1 MKAMND
7 TLRETVAILMLLLL
21 PVLFGTAQAGAVEY
35 RNSYQHSVV
44 CGQHSVVSTHP
55 SVTVPQ
61 TMFRSTSVYPEQ
73 WSEQRTSLVNDDG
86 SVNQEAYM
94 SGSIGP
100 RRSGSGSGYNP
111 GTPDDGEENEGEQQ
125 PLGDALLPL
134 MIFACAYLTI
144 RATRKNIAK
153 TIEP

>member
-1 MKAMND
+1 MND
-7 TLRETVAILMLLLL
+7 TLRKTVAILMLLLL
-21 PVLFGTAQAGAVEY
+21 PVLFGTVQAGAVEY

-61 TMFRSTSVYPEQ
+61 TMFRSTSIYPEQ
-73 WSEQRTSLVNDDG
+73 WSKQRTSLVNDDG

-94 SGSIGP
+94 PGSIGP
-100 RRSGSGSGYNP
+100 RKNATGNP
-111 GTPDDGEENEGEQQ
+111 GTPGDEDEEEEEQQ

-134 MIFACAYLTI
+134 TLLACAYLTI
-144 RATRKNIAK
+144 RATRKNITKA
-153 TIEP
+153 IEP

>member
-7 TLRETVAILMLLLL
+7 TLRKTVAILMLLLL
-21 PVLFGTAQAGAVEY
+21 PVLFGTVQAGAVEY

-61 TMFRSTSVYPEQ
+61 TMFRSTSIYPEQ
-73 WSEQRTSLVNDDG
+73 WSKQRTSLVNDDG

-94 SGSIGP
+94 PGSIGP
-100 RRSGSGSGYNP
+100 RKNATGNP
-111 GTPDDGEENEGEQQ
+111 GTPGDEDEEEEEQQ

-134 MIFACAYLTI
+134 TLLACAYLTI
-144 RATRKNIAK
+144 RATRKNITKA
-153 TIEP
+153 IEP

>member
-7 TLRETVAILMLLLL
+7 MLRKTVAILMLLLL
-21 PVLFGTAQAGAVEY
+21 PVLFGTAQAEAVEY

-94 SGSIGP
+94 PGSIGP
-100 RRSGSGSGYNP
+100 RKNATGNP
-111 GTPDDGEENEGEQQ
+111 GTPSDEDEEEEEQQ

-134 MIFACAYLTI
+134 MLLACAYLMI

>member
-7 TLRETVAILMLLLL
+7 MLRKTVAILMLLLL
-21 PVLFGTAQAGAVEY
+21 PVLFGTVQAGAVEY

-61 TMFRSTSVYPEQ
+61 TMFRSTSIYPEQ
-73 WSEQRTSLVNDDG
+73 WSKQRTSLVNDDG

-94 SGSIGP
+94 PGSIGP
-100 RRSGSGSGYNP
+100 RRSGSGSGSSP
-111 GTPDDGEENEGEQQ
+111 GTPDDDEENEGEQQ

-134 MIFACAYLTI
+134 MLLACAYLSMRVFLKK
-144 RATRKNIAK
+144 RALNG
-153 TIEP
+153 

>member
-1 MKAMND
+1 MNAMND
-7 TLRETVAILMLLLL
+7 TLRKTVAILMLLLL
-21 PVLFGTAQAGAVEY
+21 PVLFGSAQAGAVEY

-73 WSEQRTSLVNDDG
+73 WSKQRTSLVNDDG

-94 SGSIGP
+94 PGSIGP
-100 RRSGSGSGYNP
+100 RKNATGNP
-111 GTPDDGEENEGEQQ
+111 GTPGDEDEEEEEQQ

-134 MIFACAYLTI
+134 MLFAALYLLYITK
-144 RATRKNIAK
+144 RKRLLRVASF
-153 TIEP
+153 

>member
-7 TLRETVAILMLLLL
+7 MLRKTVAILMLLLL

-61 TMFRSTSVYPEQ
+61 TMFRSTSVYSEQ

-94 SGSIGP
+94 PGSIGP
-100 RRSGSGSGYNP
+100 RKNATGNP
-111 GTPDDGEENEGEQQ
+111 GTPGDEDEEEEEQQ

-134 MIFACAYLTI
+134 TLLACAYLMI
-144 RATRKNIAK
+144 RATRKNITKA
-153 TIEP
+153 IEP